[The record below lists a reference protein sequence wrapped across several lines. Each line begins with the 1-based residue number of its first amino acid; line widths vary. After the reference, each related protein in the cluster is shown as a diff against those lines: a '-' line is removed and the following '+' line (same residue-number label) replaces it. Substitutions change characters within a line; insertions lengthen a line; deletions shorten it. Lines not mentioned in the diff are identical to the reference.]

1 MASVRKTMDKSTNV
15 TQKLFS
21 RKVKLVRSDY
31 FPFFRIST
39 LPIRVKVFC
48 IFLLVKVALLAM
60 ICDFGPSGYECAEEL
75 LKIAVENNGK
85 LPMAGGLGGLCGPYP
100 YFIDYRNIAILII
113 LYIIWDIGIYVML
126 FISEE
131 WVAKD
136 RVGRNVVMNFWRE
149 NEIFKSKHQR

>member
-1 MASVRKTMDKSTNV
+1 MIIFH
-15 TQKLFS
+15 FS
-21 RKVKLVRSDY
+21 AFQLCLYELKYLA
-31 FPFFRIST
+31 F
-39 LPIRVKVFC
+39 
-48 IFLLVKVALLAM
+48 FLLVKVALLAM